1 MSRIIRQYLLSCASS
16 LAFILVSTTLAM
28 AAPMISLHGTVADP
42 SGALIS
48 NARVELLAHG
58 HQVAQVTT
66 DGKGQYSIQSARQ
79 REMSLRVTANGF
91 GTLVKP
97 LDTASAA
104 ADSTMNLVLA
114 LTSLSEQVTVTATG
128 SPTPLSQLGASVTLL
143 NASDYQGTR
152 DIQQGL
158 SLIPGVQAGQAGQ
171 AGGSTGLYIRGGG
184 SDANKIL
191 IDGIS
196 INDIGGNVE
205 FANVSSA
212 GIAQVEVLR
221 GPNSALYGSDALAGV
236 VSLTTARGTTSHPLF
251 TYQVGGGNFGTYRQ
265 EGTVSGRFHRFDY
278 LSDYARFDSGNS
290 IADSEY
296 HDGTFTGNYGVQLSS
311 NSSLRATLHHD
322 QIASGQAGGVQL
334 YGVTTEAKQANEDA
348 YFGLTW
354 EDQSNTNWHNLIRYG
369 GARLRSQYIQFA
381 PAGNF
386 AYSYVY
392 YGTTYSVWLGAPVT
406 ISGANGYTV
415 SGQAQEYNYSASYP
429 SSSPSSTDKDFVY
442 AQTDYHFSPHL
453 LGLVGF
459 RYEDERGYSYG
470 SSSIERGNYSYTFQ
484 LQGDILGRLFY
495 SIGSGLEDNGLFGI
509 AGTPRASLAWQIAQG
524 GSNSVFS
531 GTKLR
536 ASFGKGIKEPSISN
550 QLGSLYDQATSTEIV
565 KDHLT
570 PIGPQNSRSYD
581 GGLDQSL
588 FAGRSRVSISLYH
601 NEFTNGIEY
610 VSSQA
615 MAALG
620 ILPDVYNALGAYGG
634 ASVNSK
640 AYRAMGVEGE
650 FESQITRSLFVRAGY
665 TYTDARVQNSFSSD
679 AIGPSF
685 NPDFPLIPIGAYS
698 PLRGARPFRIAPHTG
713 YFEAG
718 YSHNRLTTTLRG
730 TLVGSRDDSDFL
742 LGADAEGGNTLL
754 LPNRNLDGAYQ
765 RLDLSSN
772 YRINRYVALNESIQ
786 NLLSEHYSE
795 AFGYPALPFTVRMGM
810 KFTFG
815 GESWSAK

>member
-1 MSRIIRQYLLSCASS
+1 
-16 LAFILVSTTLAM
+16 M
-28 AAPMISLHGTVADP
+28 ATPMISLHGTVADP

-58 HQVAQVTT
+58 HPVAQVTT
-66 DGKGQYSIQSARQ
+66 DGRGQYSIQSARQ
-79 REMSLRVTANGF
+79 REMSLRITANGF

-97 LDTASAA
+97 LNAASTS

-114 LTSLSEQVTVTATG
+114 LSSLSEQVTVTATG
-128 SPTPLSQLGASVTLL
+128 SPTPLSQLGATVTLL
-143 NASDYQGTR
+143 NSSDYQGTR

-191 IDGIS
+191 IDGIPM
-196 INDIGGNVE
+196 NDIGGNVE

-236 VSLTTARGTTSHPLF
+236 VSLTTARGTTPLPLF
-251 TYQVGGGNFGTYRQ
+251 TYQVEGGNFGTYRQ
-265 EGTVSGRFHRFDY
+265 EGAVSGRFHRFDY
-278 LSDYARFDSGNS
+278 LSDYARFDSSNS

-296 HDGTFTGNYGVQLSS
+296 HDGTFTGNYGWQLSS

-322 QIASGQAGGVQL
+322 QVASGQAGDIQL
-334 YGVTTEAKQANEDA
+334 YGIPTEAKQANEDA
-348 YFGLTW
+348 YFGVTW

-415 SGQAQEYNYSASYP
+415 TGKAQEYNYYAAYP

-442 AQTDYHFSPHL
+442 AQTDYHFNPHL

-470 SSSIERGNYSYTFQ
+470 SSSIDRGNYSYTFQ
-484 LQGDILGRLFY
+484 LQGDVLGRLFY
-495 SIGSGLEDNGLFGI
+495 TIGSGLEDNGLFGI
-509 AGTPRASLAWQIAQG
+509 AGTPRASLAWQVAQG
-524 GSNSVFS
+524 SRNSLFS

-550 QLGSLYDQATSTEIV
+550 QLGSLYGQLTSGEIPNGTQIASQ
-565 KDHLT
+565 DHIKA
-570 PIGPQNSRSYD
+570 IGPQNSRSYD

-588 FAGRSRVSISLYH
+588 FAGRSRFSVSLFH

-610 VSSQA
+610 VGSQEL
-615 MAALG
+615 AALNVSSV
-620 ILPDVYNALGAYGG
+620 ISNALGAYGG
-634 ASVNSK
+634 ASVNSES
-640 AYRAMGVEGE
+640 YRAMGVESE
-650 FESQITRSLFVRAGY
+650 FESQLTRNLFVRAGY
-665 TYTDARVQNSFSSD
+665 TYTDARIQNSFSSD

-685 NPDFPLIPIGAYS
+685 NPDFPLIAIGAYY

-718 YSHNRLTTTLRG
+718 YSRNRLTTTLRG

-742 LGADAEGGNTLL
+742 LGADANGLNTLL

-765 RLDLSSN
+765 RLDLSSS
-772 YRINRYVALNESIQ
+772 YRVNRYIALNESIQ

-795 AFGYPALPFTVRMGM
+795 AFGYPALPFTIRMGM